1 MYSIFIVI
9 VCLLICMRVHKY
21 IYFLKFLLE
30 LELKNNEEEK
40 EKIQKQVDS
49 QPMSPDDVERM
60 HKESEQITNKR
71 NIIAGKMKEINKLQW
86 AKKLDFEKENIE
98 LEHLSQNH
106 NSNLFRIGLL
116 PSSSRLANG
125 ENFELSINV
134 DADRIEKIISLDLKD
149 TVRVRYNN
157 DVTFF

>member
-1 MYSIFIVI
+1 MVIVI
-9 VCLLICMRVHKY
+9 SICKKIHYHTLIHQFAC
-21 IYFLKFLLE
+21 IYSE
-30 LELKNNEEEK
+30 LELKKNEEEK
-40 EKIQKQVDS
+40 EKIQRQVDS
-49 QPMSPDDVERM
+49 QPISPDDVERM

-86 AKKLDFEKENIE
+86 EKKLELEKEIIE
-98 LEHLSQNH
+98 LEHLIQNH

-134 DADRIEKIISLDLKD
+134 EADRIEKMISSDLKD
-149 TVRVRYNN
+149 TVRVIYTNN
-157 DVTFF
+157 ITLF

>member
-1 MYSIFIVI
+1 
-9 VCLLICMRVHKY
+9 
-21 IYFLKFLLE
+21 
-30 LELKNNEEEK
+30 
-40 EKIQKQVDS
+40 
-49 QPMSPDDVERM
+49 M

-86 AKKLDFEKENIE
+86 EKKLDVEKEIIE
-98 LEHLSQNH
+98 LEHLIQSH

-134 DADRIEKIISLDLKD
+134 EADRIEKIISLDLKD

-157 DVTFF
+157 EVTFF